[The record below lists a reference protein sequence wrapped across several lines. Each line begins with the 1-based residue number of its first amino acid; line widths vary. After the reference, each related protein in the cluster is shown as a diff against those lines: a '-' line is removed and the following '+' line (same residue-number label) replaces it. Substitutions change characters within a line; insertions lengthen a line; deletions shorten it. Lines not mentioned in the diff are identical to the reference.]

1 MKSPSDSIALR
12 LLRRLARAVY
22 KYPSLFFYPQILLF
36 GLGVFFTVQHLQ
48 FDTSRNNLVGSDK
61 KYHQNFLKFKKEF
74 PTQDDLVVV
83 VESET
88 SEKNRQFVERL
99 GAKMEAETNLFS
111 DVFYKGDLKMMG
123 RKALLFVPE
132 DQLKELRQTLRDYR
146 PFINQFTLA
155 TNLHSLFTL
164 INAQFRNAQ
173 QTQNA
178 ENQSLVKA
186 LPALERIITQATAS
200 LKRPGTPPSPGINA
214 LFGAGEEAEREMY
227 ITFNAGKIFLVTA
240 QARDEKKTGASVE
253 RLRQLVLETQD
264 EVPGLN
270 VGITGEPILE
280 YDEMAQSQRDSTL
293 ASIVSLVLCA
303 GIFIYSYREMGR
315 PLKATFCLIIGLGYT
330 MAFTTLVVGHLN
342 ILTIT
347 FAPILIGLAIDF
359 GVHLITRYEEELRRG
374 ETMQVAL
381 ERAMA
386 NTGLGICTGAFTTA
400 GAFFAM
406 AGTDFKGI
414 QEMGIICGGGMLL
427 CLIPM
432 MTLLPVLLLRGE
444 QKVSAEK
451 INQRIQIEK
460 FWLGRPVLVAVA
472 TVIFCGLAILQFRK
486 VYFDYNLL
494 HMQSKDLPAVVF
506 EQKLINSAN
515 KSLLFAA
522 VIATNLPQ
530 AVALEAKIK
539 TLPSVAGVDSM
550 SQYLTEN
557 QTPKLDLVRAIKK
570 ETADIQFAE
579 ADAKSVEI
587 PELSRTLWSLQGYL
601 GLAIDASKKE
611 EPKIAA
617 QLFSLRE
624 AIGEFR
630 KQMLVD
636 APVVAER
643 LLQFQQAL
651 FDDIRETFSAIQTQD
666 ARERL
671 RAEDLP
677 SALQHRFV
685 GVTGKYLLQVYPKKD
700 VWQREDQKEFIQELR
715 RALDANDTGKPV
727 ITGTPIQLYE
737 YTTLLKES
745 YQEAAWYALAA
756 IAILVFLHFRSL
768 LCVLLALLPV
778 GVGSI
783 WVLGIMGAFGIP
795 FNPANIMTL
804 PLVIGIGV
812 TNGIHILNRFA
823 EEQNPSIFGKSTG
836 KAVLV
841 SGLNTIAGFGSLILA
856 KHQGIASLGSVMSV
870 GVFTCMIAGL
880 TFLPAILTILTRRG
894 WRLKKLSDT
903 ASLPI
908 HQAN

>member
-1 MKSPSDSIALR
+1 
-12 LLRRLARAVY
+12 
-22 KYPSLFFYPQILLF
+22 
-36 GLGVFFTVQHLQ
+36 
-48 FDTSRNNLVGSDK
+48 
-61 KYHQNFLKFKKEF
+61 
-74 PTQDDLVVV
+74 V

-715 RALDANDTGKPV
+715 RALDANDTGNPV